1 MSAGLSF
8 NEDSFVVSITTGCHP
23 GTAFQDWPAGT
34 EAVPDYLR
42 TTGHADAQDTTNYPD
57 MDTWPAPAPPIPP
70 SPTAPEQP
78 APTAT
83 STP

>member
-42 TTGHADAQDTTNYPD
+42 TTGHADAQDTTA
-57 MDTWPAPAPPIPP
+57 TPIPP